1 MYARRTGVIT
11 YTLHPVPQGV
21 MLLIRVITGENWM
34 TAMRDCAIEPPH
46 CTSDA
51 EAQRIT
57 GIPDMV

>member
-1 MYARRTGVIT
+1 
-11 YTLHPVPQGV
+11 